1 MDPSAAAAVTQ
12 TMKLTASTIQLH
24 VHAAL
29 YHESG
34 MQGAAGLCIEF
45 LSQPAE
51 LSITGISYVV

>member
-34 MQGAAGLCIEF
+34 MQGAAGLCINSF
-45 LSQPAE
+45 HNQRNYR
-51 LSITGISYVV
+51 ITGISYVV